1 MTPAERFS
9 RLFARRKH
17 LFAVLIALPT
27 LFFAWQMRKL
37 EIFTQFLDLL
47 PRGHA
52 YVETYSHYRDVFGN
66 ANTVVFAVVAREG
79 DLYQTEVL
87 RAVERATELIDS
99 SVVAPAVNRRPASDF
114 VTPRGPIAR
123 AVHAIVNGMDRLLAP
138 DVAEP
143 GATGVDHALVSSLT
157 HLTTRDPRVTQGGML
172 VSPLLVEEI
181 PTTRA
186 ELEDLRARVR
196 RNPAVFGVLVSTDER
211 AALVRAGFIESRV
224 DYGALFKHLQQAKA
238 TLEAEYPVD
247 VYVTGQPVLFGW
259 TYAFASELLLVFAL
273 TIVVSGALLWLY
285 FRRLYGILLP
295 LSGAGVNVIW
305 GLGFAAW
312 LGINLDPLVLVVP
325 MLITARAISHSVQF
339 VERFYEEYEELGDKE
354 EACVR
359 SMSELLLPGTL
370 AILTD
375 ALGLITISVAAIP
388 VVRNL
393 GFLCAFWAASIAIT
407 EMLLNRLLILYLPPP
422 RERRHYVPQGI
433 QSLLDVV
440 ARIVSDRRA
449 ASIVVA
455 LFALAAAGAFVASR
469 HVALGESRPG
479 SSLLYPDSEF
489 NVAAG
494 HVAEHFFGLDDLL
507 VFAESEPAGRVL
519 TPDTFKLV
527 ESLQRTME
535 LDPEV
540 GGSLSLVDL
549 QKQTSR
555 TFHQN
560 DPRWA
565 IWMQKPSEIAGLLY
579 LLEAGAPVPGLLDP
593 YRTPDGRNLAVRIF
607 YADKHHETV
616 RDAIARARDFAETER
631 LDGSLAIRLV
641 EPPPGRFG
649 WLRHW
654 LSPVLPPHEPEL
666 VVTVPD
672 SDGARRTL
680 PVTAESRS
688 GEDAA
693 GSYRI
698 ASSFSDAGLGAVAE
712 VRQRGA
718 YAPYELWVRNGPTAA
733 WKHADAGSF
742 TRDGV
747 HLRLAA
753 GSVGIQA
760 ASNDAVEASD
770 RLALV
775 VAFTSTFL
783 ILLISYRSALVGLL
797 LLGSLGTAALTA
809 MAVQAWLGIATD
821 VNTLPVQVVGVGVGV
836 DYAIY
841 VVDRIRQ
848 EKRRGLPLAEALAHS
863 VRTTGL
869 AVTFTATTLVLG
881 IAFWIPISSMRF
893 SAEMSLLL
901 CVLMAVNALG
911 ALLLVPAV
919 LRLLPERWQR
929 SV

>member
-1 MTPAERFS
+1 MTPSERFS

-17 LFAVLIALPT
+17 VFALLIALPT
-27 LFFAWQMRKL
+27 LFFAWQLRHL

-47 PRGHA
+47 PRGHPF
-52 YVETYSHYRDVFGN
+52 VETYTRYRDVFGN
-66 ANTVVFAVVAREG
+66 ANTVVLAVVARDG

-87 RAVERATELIDS
+87 RAVERATDLVDS
-99 SVVAPAVNRRPASDF
+99 SVVEPEVNRRPASDF
-114 VTPRGPIAR
+114 VVPQGLVARG
-123 AVHAIVNGMDRLLAP
+123 VHAVVNRIDRLLAP
-138 DVAEP
+138 GVAEP
-143 GATGVDHALVSSLT
+143 GVTGVDHALVSSLT
-157 HLTTRDPRVTQGGML
+157 HLTTRDPRVEQDGML
-172 VSPLLVEEI
+172 VSPLLVEEM
-181 PTTRA
+181 PTTP
-186 ELEDLRARVR
+186 EQLDDLRARVR

-224 DYGALFKHLQQAKA
+224 DYGALFKHLQQTKA
-238 TLEAEYPVD
+238 TLERDYPVD
-247 VYVTGQPVLFGW
+247 VFITGQPVLFGW

-273 TIVVSGALLWLY
+273 TVVVSGVLLWLY

-295 LSGAGVNVIW
+295 LSGAAVNVVW

-354 EACVR
+354 EACIR

-375 ALGLITISVAAIP
+375 ALGLLTIAVAAIP

-422 RERRHYVPQGI
+422 RERRHYVPRGI
-433 QSLLDVV
+433 QSLLEVV
-440 ARIVSDRRA
+440 ARIVSDRRSA
-449 ASIVVA
+449 TVVVA

-469 HVALGESRPG
+469 RVALGESRPG
-479 SSLLYPDSEF
+479 SPLLYPESEF
-489 NVAAG
+489 NTAAE

-507 VFAESEPAGRVL
+507 VFAESEPSGRVL
-519 TPDTFKLV
+519 APDTFKLV
-527 ESLQRTME
+527 ESLQRTLE

-560 DPRWA
+560 DPRWG
-565 IWMQKPSEIAGLLY
+565 IWMQTPAEIASLLY

-593 YRTPDGRNLAVRIF
+593 YRTPDGRNLAVRVF
-607 YADKHHETV
+607 YADKRHATV
-616 RDAIARARDFAETER
+616 TDAIERTRAFAESER
-631 LDGSLAIRLV
+631 LDGSLSIRLV
-641 EPPPGRFG
+641 EPPPGRFA
-649 WLRHW
+649 WLRRW
-654 LSPVLPPHEPEL
+654 LSPVLPPREPEL
-666 VVTVPD
+666 VVSVPD
-672 SDGARRTL
+672 PDGGRRTL
-680 PVTAESRS
+680 PAKAESRS
-688 GEDAA
+688 GDDEA

-698 ASSFSDAGLGAVAE
+698 VASFADAGLGAAAE
-712 VRQRGA
+712 VRQHGR
-718 YAPYELWVRNGPTAA
+718 YAPYELWVRNGATAA
-733 WKHADAGSF
+733 WKHADAGAF
-742 TRDGV
+742 TRDGIS
-747 HLRLAA
+747 LRLAA
-753 GSVGIQA
+753 GSIGIQA
-760 ASNDAVEASD
+760 ASNEAVEASD
-770 RLALV
+770 RLALA
-775 VAFTSTFL
+775 VAFASTFL
-783 ILLISYRSALVGLL
+783 ILLVSYRSALVGTLMI
-797 LLGSLGTAALTA
+797 GSLGTAALTA

-911 ALLLVPAV
+911 ALLLVPSV